1 MQQSKRARL
10 ANRKM
15 RCCLRIFLAAC
26 AIAAFP
32 VIFASRASAAEGD
45 RSFAAS
51 VKAHAQFYFGVML
64 AGGFGVPRDPV
75 KAAAW
80 VNEAAEQGVAQAQ
93 DYLGRMYLKGHGVP
107 QDNNVGIVWLH
118 KAAEQ
123 GVPRAQN
130 LIGDM
135 YYKGEGVR
143 KDFQLAMYWYLKA
156 AEQGSDPADS
166 QIGYMYFTGNGVTA
180 DKVEGYHWISLAV
193 RAAKKEI
200 LRDHSEASRENYL
213 NVKRMLKSAEPLM
226 TPDQIRQAQV
236 GESEWRKAHGG

>member
-1 MQQSKRARL
+1 
-10 ANRKM
+10 M

-80 VNEAAEQGVAQAQ
+80 VGEAAEQGVAQAQ
-93 DYLGRMYLKGHGVP
+93 YYLGRMYLKGHGVP
-107 QDNNVGIVWLH
+107 QDDKVGIMWLH
-118 KAAEQ
+118 KAGEQ
-123 GVPRAQN
+123 NVTRAQS
-130 LIGDM
+130 LLGDM
-135 YYKGEGVR
+135 YLAG
-143 KDFQLAMYWYLKA
+143 KDYQAARNWYLKA
-156 AEQGSDPADS
+156 AEQGSYPADS
-166 QIGYMYFTGNGVTA
+166 QIGHMYFTGNGVTA

-200 LRDHSEASRENYL
+200 LRDHSEASQENYL
-213 NVKRMLKSAEPLM
+213 NVRRMLKSAESLM